1 MVYED
6 VSLIALKINLKMILG
21 KFRFREEIVT
31 VYNMLYIFLYSGP
44 PVEVEVDFSILRFG
58 NINEVEM
65 VLTFLFR

>member
-1 MVYED
+1 
-6 VSLIALKINLKMILG
+6 MILG

-31 VYNMLYIFLYSGP
+31 VYNMLHIFLYSGP

>member
-6 VSLIALKINLKMILG
+6 VSLIALKINIKMILG

-31 VYNMLYIFLYSGP
+31 VYNMLHIFLYSGP

>member
-6 VSLIALKINLKMILG
+6 VSLIALKINIKMILG

-44 PVEVEVDFSILRFG
+44 PVAVEVDFSILRFG